1 MEQMNSSW
9 KKVPM
14 TFDYDIWQN
23 ILLIK
28 AKMSGIEK
36 QLWEDGC
43 EVEFFSYNN
52 TKLKLLWLFWLL
64 QNLMCIKY
72 LQNEYNNITKEQH
85 VRKAKE
91 EGMKL
96 LISLVFHMIEF
107 IDNI

>member
-23 ILLIK
+23 MLLIK

-52 TKLKLLWLFWLL
+52 TKLKLLWQFWLL

-85 VRKAKE
+85 VRKK
-91 EGMKL
+91 KKKK
-96 LISLVFHMIEF
+96 VW
-107 IDNI
+107 NC

>member
-1 MEQMNSSW
+1 MNFFLTITLNL
-9 KKVPM
+9 K
-14 TFDYDIWQN
+14 Y
-23 ILLIK
+23 IK
-28 AKMSGIEK
+28 S
-36 QLWEDGC
+36 
-43 EVEFFSYNN
+43 
-52 TKLKLLWLFWLL
+52 
-64 QNLMCIKY
+64 